1 MENKMH
7 LIINGIDMVTLD
19 TYVNYVLLP
28 LEDGTYGVQAGHAP
42 MVGLITEGII
52 TYRIDD
58 TEDYLTVSDGIA
70 SIMNNTVT
78 ILVRSAELVEQID
91 YERAKDAEVRARKM
105 LQLKQEEHDH
115 KRYEAALRRSLQR
128 QKLYKLKH

>member
-1 MENKMH
+1 MENKIH

-28 LEDGTYGVQAGHAP
+28 LEDGEYGVLAGHAP
-42 MVGLITEGII
+42 MVALITEGII
-52 TYRIDD
+52 KYRIDD

-70 SIMNNTVT
+70 SIMDNTIT

-91 YERAKDAEVRARKM
+91 YERAKDAEARARRM